1 MELTCS
7 LSGNLMTKS
16 LIIEIIDENIAS
28 EVSEVDRHCT
38 SIPHLACKACEI
50 VAVNLDIFI
59 SKSSCITPGRTYT
72 VYIGGFPSPRPIR
85 TNKLNPGYGHM
96 TCPFIISLR

>member
-16 LIIEIIDENIAS
+16 LIIEIIDENLAS

-38 SIPHLACKACEI
+38 SRPHLASKTCI
-50 VAVNLDIFI
+50 VAVNIEMFI
-59 SKSSCITPGRTYT
+59 SKSSFITPGRKI
-72 VYIGGFPSPRPIR
+72 V
-85 TNKLNPGYGHM
+85 
-96 TCPFIISLR
+96 